1 MSMKESWKLRHVL
14 STAEK
19 KESDNIIYKFLGL
32 ELPAE
37 TSEDDIP
44 INEGMET
51 VEVTS
56 NGDSKDHPHIQDK
69 NNEAKKA

>member
-1 MSMKESWKLRHVL
+1 MSIKESWKLRHAL

-37 TSEDDIP
+37 KPEDDIP
-44 INEGMET
+44 MYEGMEI
-51 VEVTS
+51 VEATS
-56 NGDSKDHPHIQDK
+56 NGGSKDHPHIQDK
-69 NNEAKKA
+69 NNE